1 MNIAEL
7 FTRCA
12 RDYDRDRPKLVPC
25 FDEFYGVAMQMIPF
39 PADFPLRVLDLGA
52 GTGLFA
58 AMVAQ
63 AYPNATFHLTDI
75 SEAMLEVARKR
86 FAGNPRVSF
95 AVQEHL
101 ELAEEPEFDLVIS
114 ALSIHHLEHEAKREL
129 FRKIFHALRPGGTF
143 INADQALG
151 ATTEKEESYES
162 QWFSDVTANGATTEA
177 IHAAKERMR
186 ADRNATL
193 ADQLAWLEETGFGD
207 VQCEYERFRF
217 VVYGGRRG

>member
-1 MNIAEL
+1 
-7 FTRCA
+7 
-12 RDYDRDRPKLVPC
+12 
-25 FDEFYGVAMQMIPF
+25 MQMIPF
-39 PADFPLRVLDLGA
+39 PADFSLRVLDLGA

-101 ELAEEPEFDLVIS
+101 ELAEEPEFDLVIF
-114 ALSIHHLEHEAKREL
+114 AFDPPPEHEAKREL
-129 FRKIFHALRPGGTF
+129 LCKIFHALRPGGAF

-151 ATTEKEESYES
+151 QRPKMRKATK
-162 QWFSDVTANGATTEA
+162 ANGSPT
-177 IHAAKERMR
+177 
-186 ADRNATL
+186 
-193 ADQLAWLEETGFGD
+193 
-207 VQCEYERFRF
+207 
-217 VVYGGRRG
+217 